1 MKLYLFSPVC
11 LRGMHRDHVTLVFV
25 ATARLSINENNSFDT
40 SLQCL
45 QWCYVHVCAHSWM
58 KQDSKNIIYFYFLC
72 SYAQCWWPQ
81 LDPSKADDTINVR
94 QDEQPVHALLLADTH
109 LLGSRKGHWFDKLRR

>member
-1 MKLYLFSPVC
+1 
-11 LRGMHRDHVTLVFV
+11 MHRDHVTLVFV
-25 ATARLSINENNSFDT
+25 AMARLSMTENNSFDT
-40 SLQCL
+40 LVFAVVLCPCL
-45 QWCYVHVCAHSWM
+45 CPQLDETGLKKYHLL
-58 KQDSKNIIYFYFLC
+58 FLFLC